1 MTVAQPDDPSP
12 TPDLSVELDN
22 PDCRWPDEAADLI
35 RNAPWRRVCVLG
47 DSVAEGVREPV
58 PGYRDLDG
66 IGRVVEALRAAH
78 PDLEHLNLGE
88 RNLTIAQVRDT
99 QLQRALAA
107 KPDLAIVAAGANDA
121 FSRGFDPERVEADL
135 DSLLAPLAEQGAQL
149 VTMGLFDIGRTGL
162 LPEPL
167 SERLTKNFE
176 LLDQITERVV
186 TRYGGTHTAN
196 HHHAMTASREVMC
209 SDSVHIN
216 AHGHAISG
224 VNLVKAM
231 LRLPDQG

>member
-1 MTVAQPDDPSP
+1 MTVVRPDGPSLV
-12 TPDLSVELDN
+12 PDLSAELNN
-22 PDCRWPDEAADLI
+22 PDCRWPDAAGDLI

-66 IGRVVEALRAAH
+66 IGRVIEALRAAH
-78 PDLEHLNLGE
+78 PDLEYLNLGE
-88 RNLTIAQVRDT
+88 RNLRAAQIRET
-99 QLQRALAA
+99 QLRRALAA
-107 KPDLAIVAAGANDA
+107 KPELAIVAAGANDA
-121 FSRGFDPERVEADL
+121 FGRGFDPDRVEAEL

-162 LPEPL
+162 LPEQL
-167 SERLTKNFE
+167 SERLTQNFG
-176 LLDQITERVV
+176 LLDQITERAV

-196 HHHAMTASREVMC
+196 RHHPMAASREVMC
-209 SDSVHIN
+209 SDFIHIN

-224 VNLVKAM
+224 VNLVKAL
-231 LRLPDQG
+231 LRLP